1 MQVRAVLIFLAVRL
15 RYGRDDVALLYF
27 VAGFQPFFRLYIFV
41 DCLYSVAVIDDNLRT
56 YKDVGSIDTFDFSRT
71 RRKDFRTRRRGK
83 IDTRMFIVVV
93 QRLVIIETISL
104 LILTTSTGIP
114 NSSGVLMTS

>member
-56 YKDVGSIDTFDFSRT
+56 YK
-71 RRKDFRTRRRGK
+71 
-83 IDTRMFIVVV
+83 
-93 QRLVIIETISL
+93 
-104 LILTTSTGIP
+104 TSVPAAAEKSTP
-114 NSSGVLMTS
+114 VCS